1 MSAPHCLAFCT
12 PVTLPSSGCFNLT
25 SSFCPL
31 RQCSWLTYPPLR
43 PQLHSGT
50 ASSLRPVLSLESHPP
65 HSNFA
70 SEKEP
75 DLRYAQHEATVEED
89 SNSSNSAIEDDRQ
102 LSHPNLNTFNPNTV
116 KRSKMLLTR
125 RIFAWTLRRRIL
137 RSQTKPRS
145 VSEEPG
151 DFSSKAVAS
160 GPSPVAT
167 LLGQQIPVDQLPLEE
182 LLSPNEPVSTFVFHR
197 GHTPYSLK
205 KRHGDPPSRFLKL
218 SYSLVD
224 PLSPHCT
231 HCSNPRASGN
241 LKQWYQVASRWN
253 VLGNDFRQPLLL
265 TESRRV
271 TIEHGRLRRSRTRVT
286 THSRQKASGHN
297 LPFDNVSKTDDS
309 RLSPLLR
316 HTRWDRALGRS
327 PRVIAIGDVHG
338 CIEELQALL
347 RLADYQPGDQV
358 VLLGD
363 MVAKG
368 PDSVAVI
375 QLAREIGA
383 RGVRGN
389 HDFEVVRWWEAY
401 CRGDSEVVVSIEHA
415 RIAQSLG
422 EKEHTWLMECPWF
435 IECSEMSH
443 LFVHAGF
450 IPGVKLTQQNPRLMM
465 NMRSVLFDGTVTA
478 KNVDDCEWAK
488 LWRGPQTV
496 VFGHDAY
503 RGLQLHDF
511 AKGID
516 TGCVYGGRLTAL
528 LLPENRLISVPS
540 KRAYIERKRFRT
552 APLFN

>member
-1 MSAPHCLAFCT
+1 MSAHCCIAFCT
-12 PVTLPSSGCFNLT
+12 PLIL
-25 SSFCPL
+25 SSFSCHNLNRSSRPL
-31 RQCSWLTYPPLR
+31 RQRSWPPQLPLR
-43 PQLHSGT
+43 PKLPPDT
-50 ASSLRPVLSLESHPP
+50 PLLCPVLSLEPVPP
-65 HSNFA
+65 LPNFD
-70 SEKEP
+70 SEKNTGSHRG
-75 DLRYAQHEATVEED
+75 LHESAVQED
-89 SNSSNSAIEDDRQ
+89 SNSTNNFIDDDEQSVYSR
-102 LSHPNLNTFNPNTV
+102 PNTFNPNTV

-137 RSQTKPRS
+137 RSQTRLRS
-145 VSEEPG
+145 VIEESDEPP
-151 DFSSKAVAS
+151 SNTTAS

-167 LLGQQIPVDQLPLEE
+167 FLGQQIPADQLPLEE
-182 LLSPNEPVSTFVFHR
+182 LLSPDEPVSTFVFHR

-205 KRHGDPPSRFLKL
+205 KRHGDPPCRFLKL
-218 SYSLVD
+218 SYGLVE

-231 HCSNPRASGN
+231 HCSNPRASGS
-241 LKQWYQVASRWN
+241 LKHWYQVASRWN
-253 VLGNDFRQPLLL
+253 VLGSDFRKPLVL
-265 TESRRV
+265 TDSRRV
-271 TIEHGRLRRSRTRVT
+271 TVEHGRLRRTRTRAVSHT
-286 THSRQKASGHN
+286 KQKSAGHN
-297 LPFDNVSKTDDS
+297 TPVDSTTNVEET

-368 PDSVAVI
+368 PDSVAVV

-422 EKEHTWLMECPWF
+422 EKEHNWLMECPWF
-435 IECSEMSH
+435 IDCTEMSH

-552 APLFN
+552 SPLFN

>member
-1 MSAPHCLAFCT
+1 MSVQYCIAFCT
-12 PVTLPSSGCFNLT
+12 PFTLPLSVHAT
-25 SSFCPL
+25 SLRRSRPL
-31 RQCSWLTYPPLR
+31 RRCSWLAYPPIFPRLY
-43 PQLHSGT
+43 SGT
-50 ASSLRPVLSLESHPP
+50 PSPSLPVLSLESSSSHPDFVTDP
-65 HSNFA
+65 DRNPQYRQYDAAIRENFN
-70 SEKEP
+70 
-75 DLRYAQHEATVEED
+75 TTN
-89 SNSSNSAIEDDRQ
+89 NSSDGDERSNQST
-102 LSHPNLNTFNPNTV
+102 PNAFDPNTV
-116 KRSKMLLTR
+116 KRSKVLLTR

-137 RSQTKPRS
+137 RSQTRS
-145 VSEEPG
+145 RAVIEEP
-151 DFSSKAVAS
+151 DDASAAMTS
-160 GPSPVAT
+160 GPSPVST
-167 LLGQQIPVDQLPLEE
+167 LLGQQIPPDQLPLEE
-182 LLSPNEPVSTFVFHR
+182 LLSSDEPVSTFVFHR
-197 GHTPYSLK
+197 GHAPYSLK
-205 KRHGDPPSRFLKL
+205 KRHGDPPCRFLKL
-218 SYSLVD
+218 SYSMVE
-224 PLSPHCT
+224 PLSPHCA

-241 LKQWYQVASRWN
+241 LKHWYQVASRWN
-253 VLGNDFRQPLLL
+253 VLESDFRQPLLL
-265 TESRRV
+265 SDSRRV
-271 TIEHGRLRRSRTRVT
+271 AVEHGRIRRTRT
-286 THSRQKASGHN
+286 KSTSGTKQKATGNGAPS
-297 LPFDNVSKTDDS
+297 DISTTADES

-338 CIEELQALL
+338 CIEELQSLL

-368 PDSVAVI
+368 PDSVAVV

-422 EKEHTWLMECPWF
+422 EKEHNWLMECPWF
-435 IECSEMSH
+435 IECTEMAH

-478 KNVDDCEWAK
+478 KNVDHCEWAR

-528 LLPENRLISVPS
+528 LLPESRLISVPS
-540 KRAYIERKRFRT
+540 KRAYIDRKRFRT